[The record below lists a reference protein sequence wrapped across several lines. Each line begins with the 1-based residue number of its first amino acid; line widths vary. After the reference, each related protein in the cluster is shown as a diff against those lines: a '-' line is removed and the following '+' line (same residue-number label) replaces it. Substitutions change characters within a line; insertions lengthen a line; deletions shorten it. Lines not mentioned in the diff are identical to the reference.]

1 MSQYGLWEVPFASL
15 YRIELDMLGTCL
27 ELLVP
32 VNLPL
37 LIAVELVAVLDQ
49 VIGKHFTTTPPRKV

>member
-27 ELLVP
+27 ELLVGFGT
-32 VNLPL
+32 
-37 LIAVELVAVLDQ
+37 
-49 VIGKHFTTTPPRKV
+49 IGSKNFKGKK